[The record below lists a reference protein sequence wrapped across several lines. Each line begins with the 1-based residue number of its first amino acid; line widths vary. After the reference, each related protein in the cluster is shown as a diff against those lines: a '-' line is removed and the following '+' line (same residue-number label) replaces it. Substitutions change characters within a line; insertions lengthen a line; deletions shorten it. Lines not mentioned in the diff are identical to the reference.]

1 MIEKIQH
8 ATASSPEG
16 AKGLV
21 KGVLACAF
29 QNMAF
34 MLPTGLLYLLVKD
47 MLAGSTSG
55 RKGFYLLGCAACF
68 ALILLTTWFQYN
80 GTYFTT
86 YKESGTRR
94 LTLAERLRKL
104 PLSFFGKRDLADL
117 TSTIMADCEVLEKD
131 CSHFIPGLFGSLIS
145 TVLIALSLFAFDGRM
160 ALAALWV
167 IPVSVA
173 IVVGSYRV
181 QDKVQAKTMAA
192 KMACAD
198 GIQEYIETLR
208 DLKASNAEQR
218 YLSGLSGKIRAVEK
232 QSIAAELETALF
244 VSSASM
250 VLKLGIASVA
260 LTGSVLLVQGSID
273 VLTLFLFLMAA
284 SRMYDPMQGA
294 LQNLAAV
301 IAMRTNVGRMNE
313 ILDAPLQTG
322 SEQLTNQGCDIVFD
336 HVGFAYNSGE
346 TVLRDV
352 SFTAKQG
359 EVTALVG
366 PSGGGKTTVSRLA
379 ARFWDYQKGSITV
392 GGMEVSR
399 IDPEKLMSLYSIV
412 FQDVTLFD
420 NTILENIRLG
430 RKGATDEEVL
440 AAAKLRGICRKAA
453 GQVEHEHRREWLR
466 PFRRRASAHFHCPC
480 LPEGRAH
487 HSAGRSHR
495 QLGRG
500 ERNCHSGGTF
510 PAHKTQNRSYH
521 RPPDAHRSRC
531 GQNRGAVRRRGG
543 RTGRT
548 RCTLCP
554 ERPVHPHGG
563 SADRKPE
570 LGHLTQFKN
579 SPSAQQKRTSIR
591 KNRCPFYKY
600 ITAQP
605 CCAVAQQRLP
615 DFERLVSLCAFFINQ
630 RRRIHEQR
638 NHAGK
643 HTIC

>member
-34 MLPTGLLYLLVKD
+34 MLPTCLLYFLVKD
-47 MLAGSTSG
+47 LLNGTTSG
-55 RKGFYLLGCAACF
+55 KAVFYLLGCIVCF
-68 ALILLTTWFQYN
+68 GLILLTTWFQYN

-86 YKESGTRR
+86 YKESGIRR
-94 LTLAERLRKL
+94 LALAERLRKL

-117 TSTIMADCEVLEKD
+117 TSTIMSDCEVLEKT

-145 TVLIALSLFAFDGRM
+145 TVIIALSLFAFDWRM

-167 IPVSVA
+167 IPVSIA
-173 IVVGSYRV
+173 IVLGSYRV
-181 QDKVQAKTMAA
+181 QDRIQARTMAV
-192 KMACAD
+192 KMDCAD

-208 DLKASNAEQR
+208 DLKASNAEQG
-218 YLSGLSGKIRAVEK
+218 YLSGLSKKIRAVEK
-232 QSIAAELETALF
+232 QSVAAELETALF

-250 VLKLGIASVA
+250 VLKLGISSVA
-260 LTGSVLLVQGSID
+260 LTGSALLVNGSID

-313 ILDAPLQTG
+313 ILEYPVQTG
-322 SEQLTNQGCDIVFD
+322 SETMTNQGCDIVFD

-346 TVLRDV
+346 TVLKDV

-379 ARFWDYQKGSITV
+379 ARFWDNQKGCITV
-392 GGMEVSR
+392 GGMDISK

-440 AAAKLRGICRKAA
+440 AAAKLANCDEF
-453 GQVEHEHRREWLR
+453 VEK
-466 PFRRRASAHFHCPC
+466 
-480 LPEGRAH
+480 LPDKWNTNIGENGCTL
-487 HSAGRSHR
+487 SG
-495 QLGRG
+495 G
-500 ERNCHSGGTF
+500 ERQRISIARAFLKDAPIILLDEATASLDVENETAIQEALSRLIKNKTVLIIAHRMRTVAGADQVVVLSGGIVAEQGS
-510 PAHKTQNRSYH
+510 PAELYARKGLYTHMVDLQSASQNW
-521 RPPDAHRSRC
+521 
-531 GQNRGAVRRRGG
+531 
-543 RTGRT
+543 
-548 RCTLCP
+548 
-554 ERPVHPHGG
+554 
-563 SADRKPE
+563 
-570 LGHLTQFKN
+570 
-579 SPSAQQKRTSIR
+579 
-591 KNRCPFYKY
+591 
-600 ITAQP
+600 
-605 CCAVAQQRLP
+605 
-615 DFERLVSLCAFFINQ
+615 
-630 RRRIHEQR
+630 
-638 NHAGK
+638 
-643 HTIC
+643 TI